1 MASLSG
7 NPRNGDSVCDAQ
19 VANTEWDRLECC
31 LRPTYRQQQLL
42 RVGLTTDHKKRLP
55 IGNQCTQLC
64 SYRRRQGTHDH
75 WPDSTRH
82 GTPAEAPGLYRQSVG
97 TSLYI
102 SADDGQRYCRRLHSA
117 SLHSSFSR
125 CFVIGAVSGSRVLYP
140 NFLLDS

>member
-1 MASLSG
+1 MASLSR
-7 NPRNGDSVCDAQ
+7 NPRNGDSVCDAKLPILSVGSTGVLFAADISP
-19 VANTEWDRLECC
+19 VAAAESRLD
-31 LRPTYRQQQLL
+31 
-42 RVGLTTDHKKRLP
+42 DHKKRLP

-125 CFVIGAVSGSRVLYP
+125 CFVMQVCHGPIKLQRQDRHS
-140 NFLLDS
+140 